1 MFDWAL
7 GGLEPV
13 RPEPVEGLRAIEP
26 VRPEPVEGLRK
37 GRGFD
42 KPVLSEVVGLS
53 PNGKANSVQPNST
66 PFIHPKAERQ
76 TRLNDQLVGYAF
88 ARARRRSIG
97 MTVGPEGLSVR
108 APRWVS
114 LRDVEAA
121 LQERA
126 AWILRHLVQQR
137 SREQASRER
146 EPAWQDGGTFR
157 LLGAPIT
164 IRLEPG
170 LRGCRPSW
178 DDSPGSLDLPAPEG
192 AVLHVGLSKD
202 SKAGTTEPSSE
213 AIQEAVHTWLQR
225 RVRTLFERRCAIHAP
240 KLQVQVR
247 IISLSAAR
255 TRWGSAGVDGSI
267 RLNWRLIH
275 YPMACIDY
283 VVVHEL
289 AHLRHM
295 NHSPAFWA
303 LVATLIP
310 EHRALRRQLRESQH
324 E

>member
-1 MFDWAL
+1 LKLRCDGWILRLMRRLDERQGSLFDWAL
-7 GGLEPV
+7 GRVEEVDPSPRPSLAREGSPKDEP
-13 RPEPVEGLRAIEP
+13 
-26 VRPEPVEGLRK
+26 K
-37 GRGFD
+37 
-42 KPVLSEVVGLS
+42 S
-53 PNGKANSVQPNST
+53 

-88 ARARRRSIG
+88 TRARRRSIG

-146 EPAWQDGGTFR
+146 EPVWQDGGTFR
-157 LLGAPIT
+157 LLGKPIT

-170 LRGCRPSW
+170 LRECRPSW
-178 DDSPGSLDLPAPEG
+178 DDGPGRLQLPTPEG
-192 AVLHVGLSKD
+192 CVLYVGLAKD
-202 SKAGTTEPSSE
+202 GSDT
-213 AIQEAVHTWLQR
+213 IQDVVHTWLQR
-225 RVRTLFERRCAIHAP
+225 RVRTLFEQRCAMHAP

-247 IISLSAAR
+247 SISLSAAR
-255 TRWGSAGVDGSI
+255 TRWGSAGIDGSI